1 MDKKIRKTHQ
11 SESEQKQSDKNQDI
25 PDLKKTQRRARRT
38 KVILSSVSV
47 KQKIRRIGSNRLKTH
62 HSEVKIKSIE
72 SKKLKKSIKVKRITN
87 QSEWKLEINKVK
99 VKSIESKIKEINQS
113 KENHKSIGVKI
124 GNQSV

>member
-47 KQKIRRIGSNRLKTH
+47 KQKIRRIGSNRLETH
-62 HSEVKIKSIE
+62 HSEVKIYQKE
-72 SKKLKKSIKVKRITN
+72 
-87 QSEWKLEINKVK
+87 
-99 VKSIESKIKEINQS
+99 KIKEINQS
-113 KENHKSIGVKI
+113 
-124 GNQSV
+124 

>member
-47 KQKIRRIGSNRLKTH
+47 KQRFGRLVQTDWKLIPAKQKSNL
-62 HSEVKIKSIE
+62 S
-72 SKKLKKSIKVKRITN
+72 KVKN
-87 QSEWKLEINKVK
+87 QR
-99 VKSIESKIKEINQS
+99 NQS
-113 KENHKSIGVKI
+113 KLEKIRKSIGVKS
-124 GNQSV
+124 GNQN

>member
-47 KQKIRRIGSNRLKTH
+47 KQKIGKIDSNRLETH
-62 HSEVKIKSIE
+62 HSEVKVKSIE
-72 SKKLKKSIKVKRITN
+72 SKKLKRSIKA
-87 QSEWKLEINKVK
+87 
-99 VKSIESKIKEINQS
+99 
-113 KENHKSIGVKI
+113 KENQKVNRSESGIQ
-124 GNQSV
+124 N

>member
-47 KQKIRRIGSNRLKTH
+47 KQRLGGLNQTDWKLITVKQKSNLSK
-62 HSEVKIKSIE
+62 EKIK
-72 SKKLKKSIKVKRITN
+72 R
-87 QSEWKLEINKVK
+87 
-99 VKSIESKIKEINQS
+99 NQS
-113 KENHKSIGVKI
+113 K
-124 GNQSV
+124 

>member
-47 KQKIRRIGSNRLKTH
+47 KQKIRRIGSNRLETH
-62 HSEVKIKSIE
+62 HSE
-72 SKKLKKSIKVKRITN
+72 
-87 QSEWKLEINKVK
+87 VK
-99 VKSIESKIKEINQS
+99 VKSIESKKSKKSIKV
-113 KENHKSIGVKI
+113 KENQKVNRSEKWKSKLMKFKKP
-124 GNQSV
+124 

>member
-25 PDLKKTQRRARRT
+25 PDLKKTQRRVRRT
-38 KVILSSVSV
+38 KVTLSSVSV
-47 KQKIRRIGSNRLKTH
+47 KQNIWRPDSNRLETH

-72 SKKLKKSIKVKRITN
+72 NKKLKKLIKVKRITN
-87 QSEWKLEINKVK
+87 QLEWKLEINKAK
-99 VKSIESKIKEINQS
+99 VKSIESKIKEISQS
-113 KENHKSIGVKI
+113 KENHKSIGVEI

>member
-47 KQKIRRIGSNRLKTH
+47 KQKIRRIGSNRLETH
-62 HSEVKIKSIE
+62 HSE
-72 SKKLKKSIKVKRITN
+72 
-87 QSEWKLEINKVK
+87 VK
-99 VKSIESKIKEINQS
+99 VKSIESKKSKKSIKV
-113 KENHKSIGVKI
+113 KENQKVNRSENGKPKLMKI
-124 GNQSV
+124 KKL